1 MKQLTNEK
9 MMTVAEAATA
19 MGVSNDLVK
28 KRIRELF
35 AGKMEKGKTT
45 YLNEKEVTMLKAR
58 IQENSSIATYDNRN
72 RLQEMPKTRLE
83 VLANYK
89 NATQDI
95 IELLEQ
101 EKAELEKQNALM
113 LPKAEFYDKVTASDT
128 SLTMN
133 EVAKILY
140 IGRNSL
146 FSLLREENILMK
158 NNLPYQKY
166 AHHFEVREYP
176 VLISGKTE
184 VKTQTLVKQSG
195 VDLIQRKLGGNK

>member
-1 MKQLTNEK
+1 MKELTTEK
-9 MMTVAEAATA
+9 TMTVKEVATILNVTTEALKKHIR
-19 MGVSNDLVK
+19 DL
-28 KRIRELF
+28 F
-35 AGKMEKGKTT
+35 PDKMQNGRTT
-45 YLNEKEVTMLKAR
+45 YLTESEVVLIKSKMLPTTEVVACKTNLERKMIVMQAMQ
-58 IQENSSIATYDNRN
+58 I
-72 RLQEMPKTRLE
+72 LQDEME
-83 VLANYK
+83 
-89 NATQDI
+89 
-95 IELLEQ
+95 ELKQ
-101 EKAELEKQNALM
+101 QNALM

-133 EVAKILY
+133 EVAKILD
-140 IGRNSL
+140 IGRNRL

-195 VDLIQRKLGGNK
+195 VDLIQRKLGGSK